1 MPIVGSE
8 FENIVGRELG
18 EIVCTFVPPCNRII
32 IVSKFAFNFPHS
44 LLGKQFFFF
53 MFGFAQIVDCQYLGL
68 NILHYCKPEVFY
80 KTWRIKNHFA
90 FSVRAVPKN

>member
-44 LLGKQFFFF
+44 LLSQK
-53 MFGFAQIVDCQYLGL
+53 
-68 NILHYCKPEVFY
+68 KP
-80 KTWRIKNHFA
+80 TIQLRITFEPKKKKNRLF
-90 FSVRAVPKN
+90 VLRRNEGNRN

>member
-1 MPIVGSE
+1 MV
-8 FENIVGRELG
+8 
-18 EIVCTFVPPCNRII
+18 T
-32 IVSKFAFNFPHS
+32 
-44 LLGKQFFFF
+44 GKQFFFF

-90 FSVRAVPKN
+90 FSVRAEKTKKGISSVLQQKDLL